1 MKVFTDLITGEEFF
15 SDAKVLEPVTWKD
28 PETGEDVDTG
38 LVRCAAAKQ
47 TAGGIK
53 IAGIG
58 GSGAGA
64 GMGGTAEVDEEG
76 GGDDGEEAEE
86 TKLDQFWNFPSIEN
100 EHTFSSFADF
110 KKNYFMPFLVAW
122 SKMAVDKGLAKDD
135 ADMKAKGKKMN
146 GATGKWLKAHYDEL
160 QFYGPEVYFMDGS
173 EVSDKYAGSSFT
185 TNFAFVKYEGTN
197 PFFYFI
203 KVRAE
208 ERERGGAGAARPAAA
223 QSRAAQVHPTD
234 TPTRPR
240 PLSNPSKIC
249 NQTVARER
257 PGRRRGV
264 VVSAGANAGAW

>member
-15 SDAKVLEPVTWKD
+15 SDAKVLEPITWKD

-100 EHTFSSFADF
+100 EHTFASFADF
-110 KKNYFMPFLVAW
+110 KKNVRVPARGEGARGEGAPDSPPRPRRAHAPAHPPSLQYFMPYLVAW

-135 ADMKAKGKKMN
+135 AEMKAKGKKMST
-146 GATGKWLKAHYDEL
+146 ATSKWIKAHWDEL
-160 QFYGPEVYFMDGS
+160 QFYGPECYFMDGS
-173 EVSDKYAGSSFT
+173 EVNEKYAGSNFC
-185 TNFAFVKYEGTN
+185 TNLAIVKYEGTN

-203 KVRAE
+203 KDAFK
-208 ERERGGAGAARPAAA
+208 
-223 QSRAAQVHPTD
+223 SSTF
-234 TPTRPR
+234 
-240 PLSNPSKIC
+240 
-249 NQTVARER
+249 
-257 PGRRRGV
+257 
-264 VVSAGANAGAW
+264 